1 MEELIKKLLDNKASQ
16 SNSIDLDAYAQ
27 GLSDMATELLE
38 QRNEMLE
45 ALKAIEENGTG
56 YVISY
61 DDLQEVR
68 ELLNKIQP

>member
-38 QRNEMLE
+38 QRNELLE
-45 ALKAIEENGTG
+45 CLKAIEENGTG

-68 ELLNKIQP
+68 ELINKMQP